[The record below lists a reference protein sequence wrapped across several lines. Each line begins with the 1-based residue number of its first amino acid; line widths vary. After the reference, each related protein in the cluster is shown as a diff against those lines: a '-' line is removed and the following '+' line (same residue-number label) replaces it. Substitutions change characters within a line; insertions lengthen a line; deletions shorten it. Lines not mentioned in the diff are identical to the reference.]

1 MPKSIFDRD
10 VFFKMEQLN
19 NPFIAARA
27 LSIRAREVNTKQ
39 GEEEAVSAPAL
50 ALDDFLKGRIEFT
63 REEDESFVEN

>member
-10 VFFKMEQLN
+10 IFFKMEQLD

-39 GEEEAVSAPAL
+39 EEESDSAPVL
-50 ALDDFLKGRIEFT
+50 ALDDFLKGRINFT
-63 REEDESFVEN
+63 QEEDESFVEN